1 MLEYEICQVP
11 TYKEFVYELN
21 PDKPY
26 LKIAKKTIKPIDTI
40 KAVLLNDLQLHER
53 LNENDLL
60 KLSVD
65 IDKLTEKNKNAT
77 KEKVFEDI
85 CEYVGINMNDI
96 SYTTN
101 FSVKSGSHHV
111 IIPKYFM
118 KSVDQKKY
126 WYNFRNKYGYGK
138 EIDADIFGKNC
149 WFRLPNQTKEGKEGT
164 EHIIQKGEIE
174 DFVLKYVEKATEYP
188 FLFEKEK
195 QNTIKFF
202 SEAKKEDETTDEDD
216 VSEVTIE
223 DIPIKK
229 TIVRDNKT
237 LSKKQ
242 ELLQLIRIDK
252 KDRTTWMRVCSCI
265 KYNKMNNKDWVKF
278 CQNNDLNMDTEK
290 KELFKNTNPYPI
302 EIYYLQSLAKQSN
315 PSGYKL
321 WLEKYDIYFINA
333 DDLDDPYKT
342 ALTISNTLKDTLT
355 LCKENWYMLTDNQL
369 WKQQKEPSFYI
380 INELRKYIDESNK
393 KLVHKISQA
402 EGEQKDK
409 LIEKSKIYL
418 KSYKSVSG
426 SSFLNVLTKYL
437 KTLLA
442 DDKFVDKLDANK
454 GQLAFQ
460 NGIMDL
466 ETKVFR
472 QGIFSSDFITQTI
485 PYDYVKG
492 DATKKEFIKSVLLKI
507 LNNNV
512 EHLEYFLSI
521 IGYTF
526 IGSPNLEKSIYFC
539 VDKTDKACG
548 DNGKTFFFDILSHLL
563 PNYVYKSKGSLLE
576 EGNTKVHKQLAM
588 MKGKRLIWLDEFGKK
603 KSNSELMK
611 EIGDGLNIENEVM
624 FGTSETINIM
634 FKLFT
639 LTNNMPI
646 IDPKD
651 TAVYNRYKQIS
662 YGSHFDRTGNRVEED
677 AENLLFIA
685 DTSLGDKIKS
695 QYYNEVFDIIIEYAN
710 KYYLK
715 KIPCIPSQFI
725 KDTKETQK
733 SNDAF
738 ANWFDENCEININ
751 ERVALKALVL
761 QSGMSEKLVKEGMT
775 RMGFKYN
782 SELKGIGKDLSGKY
796 YKGGYLG
803 IKLSDIVEEE

>member
-1 MLEYEICQVP
+1 METQTYQICQVP
-11 TYKEFVYELN
+11 TYKIKYE
-21 PDKPY
+21 
-26 LKIAKKTIKPIDTI
+26 ISKKNIKPIDTI
-40 KAVLLNDLQLHER
+40 SAILENDLQFHER
-53 LNENDLL
+53 LFKNDLL

-65 IDKLTEKNKNAT
+65 VDKLTEKNKNASL
-77 KEKVFEDI
+77 EKIFFDI
-85 CEYVGINMNDI
+85 CEYIGVSMNDI

-101 FSVKSGSHHV
+101 FSVKSGSHHIV
-111 IIPKYFM
+111 IPKYFM
-118 KSVDQKKY
+118 NSIDQKMFWKE
-126 WYNFRNKYGYGK
+126 FREKYGYGK
-138 EIDADIFGKNC
+138 EIDADIFGKDG
-149 WFRLPNQTKEGKEGT
+149 WFRLPNQTKEGVEGT
-164 EHIIQKGEIE
+164 EHIIQQGKIE

-188 FLFEKEK
+188 LMEKT
-195 QNTIKFF
+195 NTIQFKV
-202 SEAKKEDETTDEDD
+202 KEEETTDEDD

-229 TIVRDNKT
+229 TIVTDNKK
-237 LSKKQ
+237 LSKNQ
-242 ELLQLIRIDK
+242 ELLQIIRIDK
-252 KDRTTWMRVCSCI
+252 KDRTTWMRICSCI
-265 KYNKMNNKDWVKF
+265 KYNGMTNDDWLNF
-278 CQNNDLNMDTEK
+278 CKTNSLNMDTEK
-290 KELFKNTNPYPI
+290 EELFKNLNPYPI
-302 EIYYLQSLAKQSN
+302 EAHYLQSLAKKSN
-315 PSGYKL
+315 PNGYKL

-342 ALTISNTLKDTLT
+342 AVTISNTLKDTLV

-402 EGEQKDK
+402 SGEEKDK

-442 DDKFVDKLDANK
+442 DDKFADKLDANK
-454 GQLAFQ
+454 GQLVFQ

-466 ETKVFR
+466 EKKVFR
-472 QGIFSSDFITQTI
+472 EGILSSDFVTQTI

-492 DATKKEFIKSVLLKI
+492 NESKKDFVKSVLLKI

-539 VDKTDKACG
+539 VDKTDKASG
-548 DNGKTFFFDILSHLL
+548 DNGKTFFFDILTALL

-588 MKGKRLIWLDEFGKK
+588 MKGKRLVWLDEFGKK
-603 KSNSELMK
+603 KSNAELMK

-662 YGSHFDRTGNRVEED
+662 YGSHFDRTGNRFEED
-677 AENLLFIA
+677 ADNLLFIA
-685 DTSLGDKIKS
+685 DTSLGDKIKNE
-695 QYYNEVFDIIIEYAN
+695 YYNEVFDIVIEYAN

-715 KIPCIPSQFI
+715 KLPSIPSQFV

-733 SNDAF
+733 NNDSF
-738 ANWFDENCEININ
+738 GNWFDENCEIDMYKA
-751 ERVALKALVL
+751 VALKKIVA
-761 QSGMSEKLVKEGMT
+761 QSGLSEKLVKEGMT
-775 RMGFKYN
+775 RLGYKYDKD
-782 SELKGIGKDLSGKY
+782 LMKLGKDSLGKF
-796 YKGGYLG
+796 YKGGYVG
-803 IKLSDIVEEE
+803 IGIIDIVEEE

>member
-1 MLEYEICQVP
+1 METTLANFVRFTIPKITTYLNADGIEKKKPIGMPSKWTEIINES
-11 TYKEFVYELN
+11 TYKNYINNSHKAMCLLTGKINDLTIIDFDKKEVYDLALKEYPELKN
-21 PDKPY
+21 Y
-26 LKIAKKTIKPIDTI
+26 KTIQTRRGYHIYCKYDANVKTRSNALVTYDGVDVASDGHMVFAPPTSYIDLEGNENCYI
-40 KAVLLNDLQLHER
+40 DLGGEILDIPKFIINDL
-53 LNENDLL
+53 
-60 KLSVD
+60 
-65 IDKLTEKNKNAT
+65 
-77 KEKVFEDI
+77 
-85 CEYVGINMNDI
+85 
-96 SYTTN
+96 
-101 FSVKSGSHHV
+101 
-111 IIPKYFM
+111 
-118 KSVDQKKY
+118 
-126 WYNFRNKYGYGK
+126 
-138 EIDADIFGKNC
+138 
-149 WFRLPNQTKEGKEGT
+149 
-164 EHIIQKGEIE
+164 
-174 DFVLKYVEKATEYP
+174 
-188 FLFEKEK
+188 K
-195 QNTIKFF
+195 QNQEQPKITKVKKIIVANDAEAITDNE
-202 SEAKKEDETTDEDD
+202 SETET
-216 VSEVTIE
+216 
-223 DIPIKK
+223 P
-229 TIVRDNKT
+229 
-237 LSKKQ
+237 SKLQ
-242 ELLQLIRIDK
+242 ELLQLISIDK
-252 KDRTTWMRVCSCI
+252 KDRTTWLRICSCI
-265 KYNKMNNKDWVKF
+265 KYNGLS
-278 CQNNDLNMDTEK
+278 NNDWLNFCKKNCLNIDTEK
-290 KELFKNTNPYPI
+290 EELFKNLNPYPI
-302 EIYYLQSLAKQSN
+302 EIHYLQSLAKKSN
-315 PSGYKL
+315 QNGYKL

-342 ALTISNTLKDTLT
+342 AVTISNTLKDTLV

-402 EGEQKDK
+402 SGEEKDK

-418 KSYKSVSG
+418 KAYKTISG

-442 DDKFVDKLDANK
+442 DDKFADKLDANK
-454 GQLAFQ
+454 GLLAFQ

-466 ETKVFR
+466 ETKTFR
-472 QGIFSSDFITQTI
+472 EGILSSDFVTQTI

-492 DATKKEFIKSVLLKI
+492 NESKKMFVKSVLLKI
-507 LNNNV
+507 LNNNA

-548 DNGKTFFFDILSHLL
+548 DNGKTFFFDILTALL

-576 EGNTKVHKQLAM
+576 EGNTKVHKQLVM
-588 MKGKRLIWLDEFGKK
+588 MKGKRLVWLDEFGKK

-685 DTSLGDKIKS
+685 DTSLGDKIKAE
-695 QYYNEVFDIIIEYAN
+695 YYNEVFDIIIEYAN
-710 KYYLK
+710 KYYSK
-715 KIPCIPSQFI
+715 KLPSIPIQFI

-738 ANWFDENCEININ
+738 ANWFDENCETDVN
-751 ERVALKALVL
+751 ERVALKAIIL
-761 QSGMSEKLVKEGMT
+761 QSGLSEKLVKEGME
-775 RMGFKYN
+775 RMGYKYN
-782 SELKGIGKDLSGKY
+782 KELKGIGKDSNGKY
-796 YKGGYLG
+796 YKGGYVG
-803 IKLSDIVEEE
+803 VKLVDIVDEE

>member
-1 MLEYEICQVP
+1 METTLANFVRFTIP
-11 TYKEFVYELN
+11 KITTYLN
-21 PDKPY
+21 ADGFE
-26 LKIAKKTIKPIDTI
+26 KKKPIGMPSKWTDVINENNYKDYINNTH
-40 KAVLLNDLQLHER
+40 KAMCLLTGKINDLTIIDFDNKDVYKLALEQYPELKTYRTIQTKRGYHIYCKYNSDIKTRSNALVNYDGVDVANDGHMVFAPPTSYIDLEDNTHSYID
-53 LNENDLL
+53 LGGEILAVPQFIINDL
-60 KLSVD
+60 KQNQEQ
-65 IDKLTEKNKNAT
+65 TE
-77 KEKVFEDI
+77 
-85 CEYVGINMNDI
+85 
-96 SYTTN
+96 
-101 FSVKSGSHHV
+101 GSLR
-111 IIPKYFM
+111 
-118 KSVDQKKY
+118 QKKVS
-126 WYNFRNKYGYGK
+126 KVK
-138 EIDADIFGKNC
+138 K
-149 WFRLPNQTKEGKEGT
+149 
-164 EHIIQKGEIE
+164 II
-174 DFVLKYVEKATEYP
+174 VA
-188 FLFEKEK
+188 
-195 QNTIKFF
+195 N
-202 SEAKKEDETTDEDD
+202 DETDNE
-216 VSEVTIE
+216 SETE
-223 DIPIKK
+223 APSQ
-229 TIVRDNKT
+229 
-237 LSKKQ
+237 LQ

-252 KDRTTWMRVCSCI
+252 KDRTTWLRICSCI
-265 KYNKMNNKDWVKF
+265 KYIGLT
-278 CQNNDLNMDTEK
+278 NNDWLNFCKTNSLNMDTEK
-290 KELFKNTNPYPI
+290 EELFKNLNPYPI
-302 EIYYLQSLAKQSN
+302 EAHYLQSLAKKIN

-342 ALTISNTLKDTLT
+342 AVTISNTLKDTLV

-402 EGEQKDK
+402 SGEEKDK
-409 LIEKSKIYL
+409 LIEKSKVYL
-418 KSYKSVSG
+418 KAYKTISG

-442 DDKFVDKLDANK
+442 DDKFADKLDSNK

-472 QGIFSSDFITQTI
+472 QGILSSDFVTQTI
-485 PYDYVKG
+485 PYDYLRG
-492 DATKKEFIKSVLLKI
+492 NESKKEFVKSVLLKI

-539 VDKTDKACG
+539 VDKTEKASG
-548 DNGKTFFFDILSHLL
+548 DNGKTFFFDILTSLL

-576 EGNTKVHKQLAM
+576 EGNTKVHKQLCM
-588 MKGKRLIWLDEFGKK
+588 MKGKRLVWLDEFGKK

-624 FGTSETINIM
+624 FGTSENINIM

-662 YGSHFDRTGNRVEED
+662 YGSHFDRTGNRFEED
-677 AENLLFIA
+677 EDNLLFIA

-695 QYYNEVFDIIIEYAN
+695 EYYNEVFDIIIEYAN
-710 KYYLK
+710 KYYSK
-715 KIPCIPSQFI
+715 KLPSIPSQFV

-733 SNDAF
+733 NNDTF
-738 ANWFDENCEININ
+738 ANWFDENCEIDVN
-751 ERVALKALVL
+751 ERVALKAIVS
-761 QSGMSEKLVKEGMT
+761 QSGLSEKLVKEGMT
-775 RMGFKYN
+775 RLGFKYDKD
-782 SELKGIGKDLSGKY
+782 LCKIGKDNNGKY
-796 YKGGYLG
+796 YKGGYAGL
-803 IKLSDIVEEE
+803 KLHEVLDEDDDC

>member
-1 MLEYEICQVP
+1 MNYEICQVP
-11 TYKEFVYELN
+11 TYKVKYE
-21 PDKPY
+21 
-26 LKIAKKTIKPIDTI
+26 ISKKSIKPIETI
-40 KAVLLNDLQLHER
+40 NTILLNDLQLHER
-53 LNENDLL
+53 LFENDLL

-65 IDKLTEKNKNAT
+65 VDKLTDKHIDASLEN
-77 KEKVFEDI
+77 VFKDI
-85 CEYVGINMNDI
+85 CEYVGVTMNDI

-101 FSVKSGSHHV
+101 FSVKSGSHHIV
-111 IIPKYFM
+111 IPKYFM
-118 KSVDQKKY
+118 ESTYQKLY
-126 WYNFRNKYGYGK
+126 WKEFREKYGYGK
-138 EIDADIFGKNC
+138 EIDADIFGKNG
-149 WFRLPNQTKEGKEGT
+149 WFRLPNQTKEGVEGT
-164 EHIIQKGEIE
+164 EHIIQQGQIQ
-174 DFVLKYVEKATEYP
+174 DFVLKYIEDATE
-188 FLFEKEK
+188 LQFE
-195 QNTIKFF
+195 NTIK
-202 SEAKKEDETTDEDD
+202 EQPKVTKTKKVIAPEENCETDNESDN
-216 VSEVTIE
+216 EV
-223 DIPIKK
+223 
-229 TIVRDNKT
+229 
-237 LSKKQ
+237 LSKNQ

-252 KDRTTWMRVCSCI
+252 KDRTTWMRICSCI
-265 KYNKMNNKDWVKF
+265 KHNGLT
-278 CQNNDLNMDTEK
+278 NNDWLNFCKTNKLNMDDEK
-290 KELFKNTNPYPI
+290 VNLFYNLKPYAI
-302 EIYYLQSLAKQSN
+302 EIYYLQSLAKTSN
-315 PSGYKL
+315 YNGYKL
-321 WLEKYDIYFINA
+321 WLDKYDIYFINA
-333 DDLDDPYKT
+333 DDLEDPYKT
-342 ALTISNTLKDTLT
+342 AVTISNTLKDTLV

-393 KLVHKISQA
+393 KLVFKISQT

-409 LIEKSKIYL
+409 LIEKSKMYL

-442 DDKFVDKLDANK
+442 DDKFADKLDANK

-472 QGIFSSDFITQTI
+472 AGVLSSDFVTQTI

-492 DATKKEFIKSVLLKI
+492 DETKKQFIKSVLLKI

-677 AENLLFIA
+677 SENLLFIA

-695 QYYNEVFDIIIEYAN
+695 EYYNEVFDIIIEYAN
-710 KYYLK
+710 KYYSK
-715 KIPCIPSQFI
+715 KIPSIPSQFV

-733 SNDAF
+733 SNDVF
-738 ANWFDENCEININ
+738 ANWFDENCEEDINA
-751 ERVALKALVL
+751 RVALKAIVS
-761 QSGMSEKLVKEGMT
+761 QSGLSEKLVKEGMT
-775 RMGFKYN
+775 RMGYKYDKDMMK
-782 SELKGIGKDLSGKY
+782 LGKDGLGKY
-796 YKGGYLG
+796 YKGGYVGVTL
-803 IKLSDIVEEE
+803 LDIVEEE

>member
-1 MLEYEICQVP
+1 MENTLETFVRFTIP
-11 TYKEFVYELN
+11 MIITYLN
-21 PDKPY
+21 TDG
-26 LKIAKKTIKPIDTI
+26 IEKKKPIEMPKEWTKI
-40 KAVLLNDLQLHER
+40 INETNFKQYINNKHKVMCLLTGKINDLTIIDFDKKDVY
-53 LNENDLL
+53 DLALQQYPEL
-60 KLSVD
+60 KNYRTIQTKRGYHIYCKYNADIKTRTNALVTYESVD
-65 IDKLTEKNKNAT
+65 IASDGHMVFAPPTTYIDLHGNTNAYT
-77 KEKVFEDI
+77 DLGGEILAVPQFI
-85 CEYVGINMNDI
+85 INDLKQNQE
-96 SYTTN
+96 
-101 FSVKSGSHHV
+101 
-111 IIPKYFM
+111 
-118 KSVDQKKY
+118 QKKVS
-126 WYNFRNKYGYGK
+126 K
-138 EIDADIFGKNC
+138 
-149 WFRLPNQTKEGKEGT
+149 
-164 EHIIQKGEIE
+164 
-174 DFVLKYVEKATEYP
+174 V
-188 FLFEKEK
+188 
-195 QNTIKFF
+195 
-202 SEAKKEDETTDEDD
+202 KKVIVANDETDNE
-216 VSEVTIE
+216 SENET
-223 DIPIKK
+223 
-229 TIVRDNKT
+229 TSQ
-237 LSKKQ
+237 LQ

-252 KDRTTWMRVCSCI
+252 KDRTTWLRVCSCI
-265 KYNKMNNKDWVKF
+265 KFIGLTNNDWLKF
-278 CQNNDLNMDTEK
+278 CKTNSLNMDTEK
-290 KELFKNTNPYPI
+290 EELFKNLNPYPI
-302 EIYYLQSLAKQSN
+302 ESHYLQSLAKKSN
-315 PSGYKL
+315 PNGYKM

-333 DDLDDPYKT
+333 DDLEDPYKT
-342 ALTISNTLKDTLT
+342 AVTISNTLKDTLV

-393 KLVHKISQA
+393 KLVFKISQT

-409 LIEKSKIYL
+409 LIEKSKMYL

-492 DATKKEFIKSVLLKI
+492 NATKKEFIKSVLLKI

-563 PNYVYKSKGSLLE
+563 PNYVYKSKGCLLE

-685 DTSLGDKIKS
+685 DTSLGDEIKA
-695 QYYNEVFDIIIEYAN
+695 QYYNEVFEIIIEYAN
-710 KYYLK
+710 KYYSK
-715 KIPCIPSQFI
+715 KIPSIPSQFA

-733 SNDAF
+733 NNDAF
-738 ANWFDENCEININ
+738 ANWFDENCEADVN
-751 ERVALKALVL
+751 ERVGLKAIMS
-761 QSGMSEKLVKEGMT
+761 QSGLSEKLVKEGMI
-775 RMGFKYN
+775 RMGFKYDKDMMK
-782 SELKGIGKDLSGKY
+782 LGKDSNGKY
-796 YKGGYLG
+796 YKGGYVG
-803 IKLSDIVEEE
+803 AKLLDIVEEE

>member
-1 MLEYEICQVP
+1 MENTLETFVRFTIP
-11 TYKEFVYELN
+11 MIITYLN
-21 PDKPY
+21 TDG
-26 LKIAKKTIKPIDTI
+26 IEKKKPIEMPKEWTKI
-40 KAVLLNDLQLHER
+40 INETNFKQYINNKHKVMCLLTGKINDLTIIDFDKKDVY
-53 LNENDLL
+53 DLALQQYPEL
-60 KLSVD
+60 KNYRTIQTKRGYHIYCKYNADIKTRTNALVTYESVD
-65 IDKLTEKNKNAT
+65 IASDGHMVFAPPTTYIDLHGNTNA
-77 KEKVFEDI
+77 
-85 CEYVGINMNDI
+85 
-96 SYTTN
+96 YTDL
-101 FSVKSGSHHV
+101 G
-111 IIPKYFM
+111 
-118 KSVDQKKY
+118 
-126 WYNFRNKYGYGK
+126 
-138 EIDADIFGKNC
+138 
-149 WFRLPNQTKEGKEGT
+149 
-164 EHIIQKGEIE
+164 GEILGVPQFIIN
-174 DFVLKYVEKATEYP
+174 DL
-188 FLFEKEK
+188 K
-195 QNTIKFF
+195 QNQDTKVTKT
-202 SEAKKEDETTDEDD
+202 KKVIAPEENCETDNESDN
-216 VSEVTIE
+216 EV
-223 DIPIKK
+223 
-229 TIVRDNKT
+229 
-237 LSKKQ
+237 LSKNQ

-252 KDRTTWMRVCSCI
+252 KDRTTWMRICSCI
-265 KYNKMNNKDWVKF
+265 KHNGLT
-278 CQNNDLNMDTEK
+278 NNDWLNFCKTNKLNMDDEK
-290 KELFKNTNPYPI
+290 VNLFYNLKPYAI
-302 EIYYLQSLAKQSN
+302 EIYYLQSLAKTSN
-315 PSGYKL
+315 YNGYKL
-321 WLEKYDIYFINA
+321 WLDKYDIYFINA
-333 DDLDDPYKT
+333 DDLEDPYKT
-342 ALTISNTLKDTLT
+342 AVTISNTLKDTLV

-393 KLVHKISQA
+393 KLVFKISQT

-409 LIEKSKIYL
+409 LIEKSKMYL

-492 DATKKEFIKSVLLKI
+492 NATKKEFIKSVLLKI

-563 PNYVYKSKGSLLE
+563 PNYVYKSKGCLLE

-685 DTSLGDKIKS
+685 DTSLGDEIKA
-695 QYYNEVFDIIIEYAN
+695 QYYNEVFEIIIEYAN
-710 KYYLK
+710 KYYSK
-715 KIPCIPSQFI
+715 KIPSIPSQFA

-733 SNDAF
+733 NNDAF
-738 ANWFDENCEININ
+738 ANWFDENCEADVN
-751 ERVALKALVL
+751 ERVGLKAIMS
-761 QSGMSEKLVKEGMT
+761 QSGLSEKLVKEGMI
-775 RMGFKYN
+775 RMGFKYDKDMMK
-782 SELKGIGKDLSGKY
+782 LGKDSNGKY
-796 YKGGYLG
+796 YKGGYVG
-803 IKLSDIVEEE
+803 AKLLDIVEEE

>member
-1 MLEYEICQVP
+1 MENTLETFVRFTIP
-11 TYKEFVYELN
+11 KITTYLN
-21 PDKPY
+21 QDG
-26 LKIAKKTIKPIDTI
+26 IEKKKPIGMPSKWTETI
-40 KAVLLNDLQLHER
+40 NENNYKLFINNTHKVMCLLTGKINDLTIIDFDKKEVYDLAIQEFPELKKYRTIQTKRGYHIYCKYNSDIKTRSNALVNYDGVDVANDGHMVFAPPTSYIDLEDNIHSYTD
-53 LNENDLL
+53 LGGEILAVPQFIINDL
-60 KLSVD
+60 KQNQ
-65 IDKLTEKNKNAT
+65 E
-77 KEKVFEDI
+77 
-85 CEYVGINMNDI
+85 
-96 SYTTN
+96 
-101 FSVKSGSHHV
+101 
-111 IIPKYFM
+111 
-118 KSVDQKKY
+118 QKKVS
-126 WYNFRNKYGYGK
+126 K
-138 EIDADIFGKNC
+138 
-149 WFRLPNQTKEGKEGT
+149 
-164 EHIIQKGEIE
+164 
-174 DFVLKYVEKATEYP
+174 V
-188 FLFEKEK
+188 
-195 QNTIKFF
+195 
-202 SEAKKEDETTDEDD
+202 KKVIVANDETDNE
-216 VSEVTIE
+216 SENET
-223 DIPIKK
+223 
-229 TIVRDNKT
+229 TSQ
-237 LSKKQ
+237 LQ

-252 KDRTTWMRVCSCI
+252 KDRTTWLRVCSCI
-265 KYNKMNNKDWVKF
+265 KFIGLTNNDWLKF
-278 CQNNDLNMDTEK
+278 CKTNSLNMDTEK
-290 KELFKNTNPYPI
+290 EELFKNLNPYPI
-302 EIYYLQSLAKQSN
+302 ESHYLQSLAKKSN
-315 PSGYKL
+315 PNGYKM

-333 DDLDDPYKT
+333 DDLEDPYKT
-342 ALTISNTLKDTLT
+342 AVTISNTLKDTLV

-393 KLVHKISQA
+393 KLVFKISQT

-409 LIEKSKIYL
+409 LIEKSKMYL

-442 DDKFVDKLDANK
+442 DDKFADKLDANK

-472 QGIFSSDFITQTI
+472 QGIFSSDYITQTI

-563 PNYVYKSKGSLLE
+563 PNYVYKSKGCLLE

-677 AENLLFIA
+677 SENLLFIA
-685 DTSLGDKIKS
+685 DTSLGDEIKA
-695 QYYNEVFDIIIEYAN
+695 QYYNEVFEIIIEYAN
-710 KYYLK
+710 KYYSK
-715 KIPCIPSQFI
+715 KIPSIPSQFA

-733 SNDAF
+733 NNDAF
-738 ANWFDENCEININ
+738 ANWFDENCEADVN
-751 ERVALKALVL
+751 ERVGLKAIMS
-761 QSGMSEKLVKEGMT
+761 QSGLSEKLVKEGMI
-775 RMGFKYN
+775 RMGFKYDKDMMK
-782 SELKGIGKDLSGKY
+782 LGKDSNGKY
-796 YKGGYLG
+796 YKGGYVG
-803 IKLSDIVEEE
+803 AKLLDIVEEE

>member
-1 MLEYEICQVP
+1 METTLANFVRFTIP
-11 TYKEFVYELN
+11 KITTYLN
-21 PDKPY
+21 ADG
-26 LKIAKKTIKPIDTI
+26 IEKKKPIGMPSKWTDVINKTNYKDYI
-40 KAVLLNDLQLHER
+40 NNTHKAMCLLTGKINDLTIIDFDNKDVYKLALEQYPELKTYRTIQTKRGYHIYCKYNSDIKTRSNALVNYDGVDVANDGHMVFAPPTSYIDLEDNVNAYTD
-53 LNENDLL
+53 LGGEILAVPQFIINDL
-60 KLSVD
+60 KQNQ
-65 IDKLTEKNKNAT
+65 E
-77 KEKVFEDI
+77 
-85 CEYVGINMNDI
+85 
-96 SYTTN
+96 
-101 FSVKSGSHHV
+101 
-111 IIPKYFM
+111 
-118 KSVDQKKY
+118 QKKVS
-126 WYNFRNKYGYGK
+126 KIK
-138 EIDADIFGKNC
+138 K
-149 WFRLPNQTKEGKEGT
+149 
-164 EHIIQKGEIE
+164 II
-174 DFVLKYVEKATEYP
+174 VA
-188 FLFEKEK
+188 
-195 QNTIKFF
+195 N
-202 SEAKKEDETTDEDD
+202 DETDNE
-216 VSEVTIE
+216 SETE
-223 DIPIKK
+223 APSQ
-229 TIVRDNKT
+229 
-237 LSKKQ
+237 LQ
-242 ELLQLIRIDK
+242 ELLQLISIDK
-252 KDRTTWMRVCSCI
+252 KDRTTWLRICSCI
-265 KYNKMNNKDWVKF
+265 KYIGLT
-278 CQNNDLNMDTEK
+278 NNDWLNFCKTNSLNMDTEK
-290 KELFKNTNPYPI
+290 EELFKNLNPYPI
-302 EIYYLQSLAKQSN
+302 ESHYLQSLAKKSN
-315 PSGYKL
+315 PNGYKL
-321 WLEKYDIYFINA
+321 WLDKYDVYFINA

-342 ALTISNTLKDTLT
+342 AVTISNTLKDTLV

-393 KLVHKISQA
+393 KLVHKISQT

-442 DDKFVDKLDANK
+442 DDTFVDKLDSNK

-472 QGIFSSDFITQTI
+472 QGILSSDFVTQTI

-492 DATKKEFIKSVLLKI
+492 NENKKDFVKSVLLKI

-539 VDKTDKACG
+539 VDKTEKASG
-548 DNGKTFFFDILSHLL
+548 DNGKTFFFDILTALL

-588 MKGKRLIWLDEFGKK
+588 MKGKRLVWLDEFGKK

-662 YGSHFDRTGNRVEED
+662 YGSHFDRTGNRFEED
-677 AENLLFIA
+677 EDNLLFIA

-695 QYYNEVFDIIIEYAN
+695 EYFNEVFDIIIEYAN

-715 KIPCIPSQFI
+715 KLPNIPSQFV

-733 SNDAF
+733 NNDSF
-738 ANWFDENCEININ
+738 GNWFEENCETDVNF
-751 ERVALKALVL
+751 RVALKAIVS
-761 QSGMSEKLVKEGMT
+761 QSGLSEKLVKEGMC
-775 RMGFKYN
+775 RLGYKYDKD
-782 SELKGIGKDLSGKY
+782 LMKLGKDSSGKF
-796 YKGGYLG
+796 YKGGYVGVG
-803 IKLSDIVEEE
+803 IIDIVEEE